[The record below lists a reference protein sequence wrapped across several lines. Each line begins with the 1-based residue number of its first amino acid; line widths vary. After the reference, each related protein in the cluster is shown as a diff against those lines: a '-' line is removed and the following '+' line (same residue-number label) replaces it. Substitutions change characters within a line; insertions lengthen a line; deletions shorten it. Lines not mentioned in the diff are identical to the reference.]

1 MATGRSER
9 QAAPTPGNWL
19 QILGAN
25 TRYPYKFGATT
36 FLKGNF
42 ADHEA
47 GESQL
52 RASNLD
58 WTTLHPGPLM
68 NGPRTPHPFV
78 RDAASGIKLPG
89 APRTNRQ
96 DVAAVM
102 LAAINDLKTFRRQ
115 LVMTS
120 ALQD

>member
-1 MATGRSER
+1 MLVT
-9 QAAPTPGNWL
+9 
-19 QILGAN
+19 N
-25 TRYPYKFGATT
+25 TRYPYKFGAAT

-52 RASNLD
+52 RASDLN
-58 WTTLHPGPLM
+58 WTTIHPGPLM
-68 NGPRTPHPFV
+68 NSPRTPHPFV

-102 LAAINDLKTFRRQ
+102 LAAINDPKTFRKQ

-120 ALQD
+120 AWQD